1 MSKDIKVVAFDADDT
16 LWNNEIYYQETEQEF
31 CVLLKDYLS
40 AEQVSKV
47 LFETEMRNLD
57 RYGFG
62 AKSFLLS
69 MLETGTQITGNRMDD
84 VLVRNILALG
94 HNLID
99 KPITLLDGVE
109 ETLAQLDGKYKLVL
123 ATKGDLLDQER
134 KLANSSLSQYFNHV
148 EVMSDKQMADYAKL
162 LFKLSATPKEFLMVG
177 NSVKSDIIPV
187 LELGGS
193 ALHIPF
199 HVTWAHEVV
208 ETELPYSKFRK
219 IENIKE
225 VMDYLSQ
232 EYR

>member
-1 MSKDIKVVAFDADDT
+1 MSKDIQIIAFDADDT
-16 LWNNEIYYQETEQEF
+16 LWNNEIYYQETEHAF
-31 CVLLKDYLS
+31 CELLKDYLP
-40 AEQVSKV
+40 AEEVSKV

-69 MLETGTQITGNRMDD
+69 LLETGAQITGAQMTD
-84 VLVRNILALG
+84 VLMHRILGLG
-94 HNLID
+94 HELID

-109 ETLAQLDGKYKLVL
+109 ETLDQLNGNYKLVL

-134 KLANSSLSQYFNHV
+134 KLKNSSLSKYFDHV
-148 EVMSDKQMADYAKL
+148 EVMSDKQILDYGNL
-162 LFKLSATPKEFLMVG
+162 VSKLSCQPQEFMMVG

-193 ALHIPF
+193 ALHVPF

-208 ETELPYSKFRK
+208 EEELVY
-219 IENIKE
+219 ENYRQLKNIRE
-225 VMDYLSQ
+225 VVDYLKS
-232 EYR
+232 

>member
-1 MSKDIKVVAFDADDT
+1 MSKDIQIIAFDADDT
-16 LWNNEIYYQETEQEF
+16 LWNNEIYYQETEHAF
-31 CVLLKDYLS
+31 CELLKDYLPG
-40 AEQVSKV
+40 EEVSKA

-69 MLETGTQITGNRMDD
+69 LLETGAQITGAQMTD
-84 VLVRNILALG
+84 VLMHRILGLG
-94 HNLID
+94 HELID

-109 ETLAQLDGKYKLVL
+109 ETLDQLNGNYKLVL

-134 KLANSSLSQYFNHV
+134 KLKNSSLSKYFDHV
-148 EVMSDKQMADYAKL
+148 EVMSDKQILDYGNL
-162 LFKLSATPKEFLMVG
+162 VSKLSCQPQEFMMVG

-193 ALHIPF
+193 ALHVPF

-208 ETELPYSKFRK
+208 EEELVY
-219 IENIKE
+219 ENYRQLKNIRE
-225 VMDYLSQ
+225 VVDYLKS
-232 EYR
+232 

>member
-1 MSKDIKVVAFDADDT
+1 MSKDIQIIAFDADDT
-16 LWNNEIYYQETEQEF
+16 LWNNEIYYQETEHAF
-31 CVLLKDYLS
+31 CELLKDYLP
-40 AEQVSKV
+40 AEEVSKV

-69 MLETGTQITGNRMDD
+69 LLETGAQITGAQMTD
-84 VLVRNILALG
+84 VLMHRILGLG
-94 HNLID
+94 HELID

-109 ETLAQLDGKYKLVL
+109 ETLDQLNGNYKLVL

-134 KLANSSLSQYFNHV
+134 KLKNSSLSKYFDHV
-148 EVMSDKQMADYAKL
+148 EVMSDKQILDYGNL
-162 LFKLSATPKEFLMVG
+162 VSKLSCQPQEFMMVG

-193 ALHIPF
+193 ALHVPF

-208 ETELPYSKFRK
+208 EEELVY
-219 IENIKE
+219 ENYRQLKNIRE
-225 VMDYLSQ
+225 VVEYLKS
-232 EYR
+232 

>member
-1 MSKDIKVVAFDADDT
+1 MSKDIRVIAFDADDT
-16 LWNNEIYYQETEQEF
+16 LWNNEIYYQETEHAF
-31 CVLLKDYLS
+31 CELLSDYLPK
-40 AEQVSKV
+40 EEVSKA
-47 LFETEMRNLD
+47 LFATEMRNLD

-69 MLETGTQITGNRMDD
+69 LLETGAQITGSNMND
-84 VLVRNILALG
+84 VLMRHILDLG

-109 ETLAQLDGKYKLVL
+109 DTLNKLNGDYTLVL

-134 KLANSSLSQYFNHV
+134 KLKNSNLSSFFNHV
-148 EVMSDKQMADYAKL
+148 EVMSDKQIKDYNSL
-162 LFKLSATPKEFLMVG
+162 LGKLSCSVEEFLMVG

-193 ALHIPF
+193 ALHVPF

-208 ETELPYSKFRK
+208 EEELTYDKYRK
-219 IENIKE
+219 LENIKG
-225 VMDYLSQ
+225 VLDYLK
-232 EYR
+232 

>member
-1 MSKDIKVVAFDADDT
+1 MSKDIQVIAFDADDT
-16 LWNNEIYYQETEQEF
+16 LWNNEIYYQETEHALCE
-31 CVLLKDYLS
+31 LLKDYLP
-40 AEQVSKV
+40 AEEVSKV

-69 MLETGTQITGNRMDD
+69 LLETGAQITGTQMTD
-84 VLVRNILALG
+84 VLMHRILGLG
-94 HNLID
+94 HELID

-109 ETLAQLDGKYKLVL
+109 ETLDQLNGNYKLVL

-134 KLANSSLSQYFNHV
+134 KLKNSSLSKYFDHV
-148 EVMSDKQMADYAKL
+148 EVMSDKQILDYGNL
-162 LFKLSATPKEFLMVG
+162 VSKLSCQPQEFMMVG

-193 ALHIPF
+193 ALHVPF

-208 ETELPYSKFRK
+208 EEELAY
-219 IENIKE
+219 ENYRQLKNIRE
-225 VMDYLSQ
+225 VVDYLKS
-232 EYR
+232 

>member
-1 MSKDIKVVAFDADDT
+1 MSKEIKTIAFDADDT
-16 LWNNEIYYQETEQEF
+16 LWNNEIYYQETEHAF
-31 CVLLKDYLS
+31 CELLSDYLPK
-40 AEQVSKV
+40 EEVSKV
-47 LFETEMRNLD
+47 LFATEMRNLE

-69 MLETGTQITGNRMDD
+69 LIETGTQITGSNMNN
-84 VLVRNILALG
+84 VLMHRILDLG

-109 ETLAQLDGKYKLVL
+109 DTLKQLHGSYQLVL

-134 KLANSSLSQYFNHV
+134 KLKNSNLGEYFHHV
-148 EVMSDKQMADYAKL
+148 EVMSDKQIKDYDSL
-162 LFKLSATPKEFLMVG
+162 IGKLSCSTDQFLMVG

-208 ETELPYSKFRK
+208 EENLTYEKYRK
-219 IENIKE
+219 LGNIRE
-225 VMDYLSQ
+225 VLDYLK
-232 EYR
+232 